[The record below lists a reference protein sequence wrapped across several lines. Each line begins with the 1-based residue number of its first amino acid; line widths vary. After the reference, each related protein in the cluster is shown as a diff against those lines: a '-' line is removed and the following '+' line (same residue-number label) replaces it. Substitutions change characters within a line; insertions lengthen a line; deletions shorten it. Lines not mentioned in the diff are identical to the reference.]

1 MHAFKKQFL
10 DTNKKLNNSK
20 IDLRQLDH
28 TFNSVITENIIR
40 STTNINKSLK
50 KYLKDLSG
58 ALIKLIS

>member
-1 MHAFKKQFL
+1 MHAFKKKCL

-20 IDLRQLDH
+20 IDLRQLD

-58 ALIKLIS
+58 ALIKLIL

>member
-1 MHAFKKQFL
+1 MHAFKKKFL

-20 IDLRQLDH
+20 IDLRQLD

-40 STTNINKSLK
+40 STTNINKSFK

-58 ALIKLIS
+58 TLINLIL

>member
-1 MHAFKKQFL
+1 MHAFKKKFL

-20 IDLRQLDH
+20 IDLRQLD

-40 STTNINKSLK
+40 STTNINKSFK

-58 ALIKLIS
+58 ALIKLIL

>member
-1 MHAFKKQFL
+1 MHAFKKKFL

-20 IDLRQLDH
+20 IDLRQLD

-58 ALIKLIS
+58 ALIKLIL